1 MNFSNKNKEFT
12 ELENL
17 TGLRWSSPSVF
28 YFPKASPWLPLFSDT
43 ILELRQNGIF
53 AWIEWRWHM
62 KNPEPNES
70 CVSDHGL
77 GYQRTLF
84 LFTILGLGA
93 ITSIISAFVEK
104 LASKIA
110 LNKEINQLK
119 FDHTK

>member
-1 MNFSNKNKEFT
+1 M
-12 ELENL
+12 
-17 TGLRWSSPSVF
+17 F
-28 YFPKASPWLPLFSDT
+28 YFPKASPWLPLFSDA
-43 ILELRQNGIF
+43 ILELRQNGVF

-70 CVSDHGL
+70 CVTDHGL
-77 GYQRTLF
+77 GYKRTIF

-110 LNKEINQLK
+110 LNKEINQLN
-119 FDHTK
+119 FDHAK